1 MLPFVD
7 LSRQAGHERDAVL
20 EAVSRVLAS
29 GRYIFGPE
37 IEAFEAEF
45 ASFTGQRHC
54 VALSSGAAA
63 LALSLTAVGV
73 GPGDEVILPAFTAV
87 PSAAAVCSIGAVP
100 VFVDVL
106 PGTATMDPAAAT
118 KAMTA
123 RTRAVMPVHLFGRPC
138 DVPALGVPVVEDA
151 AQAHGAVPSS
161 TSAAVAYSFYP
172 TKNLGGV
179 GDGGAVVTDD
189 NTVASELRL
198 LRAHG
203 FRSRDDCIRVAM
215 NARMSEIEAAVLRVR
230 LGGLAAGNAR
240 RREIAGRYRQ
250 AAPRLKWQDPH
261 PDHVFHLCVARVPHR
276 AAFRAALGVPS
287 DVHYPNAVPEY
298 PPYRRFARHVCAAA
312 QAWARECVSLPCN
325 PFMTESEVD
334 TVAEA
339 LAQTV
344 EP

>member
-1 MLPFVD
+1 MLSFVD
-7 LSRQAGHERDAVL
+7 LSRQAGQEREALL

-29 GRYIFGPE
+29 GRYVLGPE
-37 IEAFEAEF
+37 VEAFEAEF

-54 VALSSGAAA
+54 VAVSSGAAA

-73 GPGDEVILPAFTAV
+73 GPGDEVIVPAFTAV

-106 PGTATMDPAAAT
+106 ADTATLDPAAAA
-118 KAMTA
+118 KAVTA
-123 RTRAVMPVHLFGRPC
+123 RTRAVLPVHLFGRPC
-138 DVPALGVPVVEDA
+138 DVPVLGVPVVEDA

-161 TSAAVAYSFYP
+161 PSAAVAYSFYP

-189 NTVASELRL
+189 DTVASELRL

-203 FRSRDDCIRVAM
+203 FRSRDECIRVAM

-230 LGGLAAGNAR
+230 LGGLSAGNAR
-240 RREIAGRYRQ
+240 RREIAGRYRKVS
-250 AAPRLKWQDPH
+250 PHLKWQDPH
-261 PDHVFHLCVARVPHR
+261 PDHVFHLCVARAPHR
-276 AAFRAALGVPS
+276 AVFRAALGVPS
-287 DVHYPNAVPEY
+287 EVHYPNAVPDY
-298 PPYRRFARHVCAAA
+298 PPYRRFARDACAEA

-334 TVAEA
+334 AVAEA
-339 LAQTV
+339 LAATV

>member
-1 MLPFVD
+1 M
-7 LSRQAGHERDAVL
+7 
-20 EAVSRVLAS
+20 LAS
-29 GRYIFGPE
+29 GRYVLGPE

-118 KAMTA
+118 RAMSG

-161 TSAAVAYSFYP
+161 ASAAVAYSFYP

-189 NTVASELRL
+189 DAVASELRL

-203 FRSRDDCIRVAM
+203 FRSRDECVRVAM

-230 LGGLAAGNAR
+230 LGGLASGNGR

-250 AAPRLKWQDPH
+250 AAPHLKWQEPH

-276 AAFRAALGVPS
+276 ADFRATLGVPS
-287 DVHYPNAVPEY
+287 DVHYPNAVPDY
-298 PPYRRFARHVCAAA
+298 PPYRRFARDACGTA
-312 QAWARECVSLPCN
+312 QAWARECVSIPCH
-325 PFMTESEVD
+325 PFMSESEVD

-339 LAQTV
+339 LARTV
-344 EP
+344 GP